1 MKDNTKY
8 IDFEVW
14 KKLNKDKSLDIKTKP
29 VGESIKD
36 AKIDLLSKKYKS
48 GKNDT
53 NV

>member
-1 MKDNTKY
+1 MDNKKY

-14 KKLNKDKSLDIKTKP
+14 KKLNKDKPLKIKTKS
-29 VGESIKD
+29 VSESIKE
-36 AKIDLLSKKYKS
+36 AKKDLLSKKYKS